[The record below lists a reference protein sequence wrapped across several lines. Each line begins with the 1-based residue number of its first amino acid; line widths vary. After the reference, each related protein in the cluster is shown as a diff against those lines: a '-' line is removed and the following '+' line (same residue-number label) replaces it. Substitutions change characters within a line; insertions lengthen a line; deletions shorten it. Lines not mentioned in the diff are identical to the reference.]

1 MIDVRVRLLN
11 EVKKNVY
18 IGGGL
23 GEENMSRK
31 IYINQSLVYAYI
43 DKTREDIYLSIL
55 DEHSRETN
63 DFHISLSVNVLFD
76 W

>member
-18 IGGGL
+18 VGGGR

-63 DFHISLSVNVLFD
+63 DFRISLSVNVLFD